1 MIDLARAASWQ
12 VGGLVCPALF
22 EGGQKTGIE
31 AEALNTGPRLQLAW
45 PGQAGQPQTGLAT
58 RRWQFDAEVLAWGT
72 RILQQATPCD
82 LLVVDELGPLKF
94 ERGEGWTPPGSGRP
108 QGSTPPVLGWDCPG
122 SFWLSPA

>member
-1 MIDLARAASWQ
+1 MQRCLILL
-12 VGGLVCPALF
+12 VGLSVVLMDCGDDD
-22 EGGQKTGIE
+22 GGSDTFLEQQAQISECGGFPEQQPTFKQ
-31 AEALNTGPRLQLAW
+31 QLDYC
-45 PGQAGQPQTGLAT
+45 
-58 RRWQFDAEVLAWGT
+58 DAEVLAWGT